1 MHPAIAEGIR
11 LFNSR
16 RFFEAHEA
24 LEALWLK
31 EQGEEKLFLHGLIQ
45 VAAAFHHLQRKNPEG
60 FRRVLAKGMRKLE
73 QFSGTHGGIEVDTLK
88 LEIKPWEAFT
98 GDDAGVAQTLPI
110 IQVRASNE
118 RQALPKLSPGEGGS

>member
-24 LEALWLK
+24 LETLWLK

-45 VAAAFHHLQRKNPEG
+45 VAAAFHHLQRNNPEG
-60 FRRVLAKGMRKLE
+60 FRRVLAKGMSKLMH
-73 QFSGTHGGIEVDTLK
+73 FSGTRGGIDVDSLRR
-88 LEIKPWEAFT
+88 EIRRCRRAHLSTPSTQLFPEIQIS
-98 GDDAGVAQTLPI
+98 AGPQD
-110 IQVRASNE
+110 
-118 RQALPKLSPGEGGS
+118 